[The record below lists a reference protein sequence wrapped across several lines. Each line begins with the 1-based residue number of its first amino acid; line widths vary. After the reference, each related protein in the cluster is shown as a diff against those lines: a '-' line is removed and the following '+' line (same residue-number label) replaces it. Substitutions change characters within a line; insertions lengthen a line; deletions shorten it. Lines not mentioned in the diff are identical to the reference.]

1 MLRPPQPAIYLFLL
15 DVSMAATQ
23 SGYLSVVCD
32 VLAENL
38 DKLPGDARTQIGFIA
53 YNSSVHFYSIAEGYN
68 RPHEITILDLDD
80 IFMPRPDNLLINLKE
95 NRELLNDL
103 LDMLPKRFENS
114 HDSGSALGA
123 ALEVAFKMM
132 SATGGRVTVFQSC
145 LPNKGPGALQSRED
159 PNNRSASNVSHLGPA
174 TDFYKRLSLEYSG
187 QQIAADLFLLNCQY
201 SDLSTL
207 CKFKI
212 VSLLT

>member
-15 DVSMAATQ
+15 DVSMAAIQ

-32 VLAENL
+32 GLAEHL
-38 DKLPGDARTQIGFIA
+38 DKLPGDARTQVGFIA
-53 YNSSVHFYSIAEGYN
+53 YNSNVHFYSIAEGYN
-68 RPHEITILDLDD
+68 RPHEITILDLED

-123 ALEVAFKMM
+123 ALQVAFKMM
-132 SATGGRVTVFQSC
+132 SATGGRVTVFQTC

-159 PNNRSASNVSHLGPA
+159 PNNRSSKDVNHLGPA
-174 TDFYKRLSLEYSG
+174 TDFYKRLALEYSG

-207 CKFKI
+207 CEY
-212 VSLLT
+212 